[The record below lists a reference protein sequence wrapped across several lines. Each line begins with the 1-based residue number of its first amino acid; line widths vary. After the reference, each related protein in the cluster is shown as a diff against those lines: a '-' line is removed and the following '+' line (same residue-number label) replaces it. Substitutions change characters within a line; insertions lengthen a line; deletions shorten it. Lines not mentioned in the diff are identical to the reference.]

1 MRPGLVPTTSGYAIR
16 VEHGLERL
24 GEADLIAVPA
34 WSDRDCTRPE
44 QLVAAL
50 REALGRGSRVLGICS
65 GAFLLAAAGLLD
77 GRRAATH
84 WRYAATLAARYPQV
98 HVDPGV
104 LYVEDGPAVT
114 SAGTACTIDAC
125 LHLVRAE
132 HGAAVANALARRMVV
147 APHRSGGQAQFV
159 ESPVPASFDDDRLGK
174 VLEWAGH
181 HLDQPLSVQ
190 QLAGRALLSPRTFAR
205 RFKAASRTTPHRW
218 LVDQRLP
225 LAEHLLEETDLSVD
239 EIARR
244 CGLGSADTLRGSGA
258 GPLTA
263 VLGLRQ
269 CSELIAV
276 DAGIPPDA
284 EQRAALQLPTKGND
298 ERVRAGGMA
307 EHDMAP
313 APAHDLP
320 ALSGQH
326 PDQRVA
332 RDDRQA
338 VAHAG
343 MESLR
348 RTTPAPMGLPSS
360 RRVSTYSATASSAF
374 AAASSRVS
382 PSVCRPGRSGA

>member
-24 GEADLIAVPA
+24 AEADLIAVPA

-104 LYVEDGPAVT
+104 LYVEDGPVVT
-114 SAGTACTIDAC
+114 SAGTAAAIDAC

-147 APHRSGGQAQFV
+147 APHRSGGQAPFV

-205 RFKAASRTTPHRW
+205 R
-218 LVDQRLP
+218 
-225 LAEHLLEETDLSVD
+225 
-239 EIARR
+239 

-263 VLGLRQ
+263 ALGLRR

-276 DAGIPPDA
+276 DAGIPQDA

-313 APAHDLP
+313 ALAHDLP